1 MKTVFIIWVKSG
13 TIYIAY
19 SQLTI
24 LVHCKF
30 LSTGCY
36 REQIVDAFVS
46 IEIIELHRIGRIE
59 VQRTRR
65 KVMSTNPVPSPKHLF
80 NP

>member
-1 MKTVFIIWVKSG
+1 MKTVFVLWVKSG

-19 SQLTI
+19 SQLTM

-36 REQIVDAFVS
+36 RGQIVDAFVS
-46 IEIIELHRIGRIE
+46 IEIIE
-59 VQRTRR
+59 VQRILLGELKCREPDG
-65 KVMSTNPVPSPKHLF
+65 K
-80 NP
+80 

>member
-1 MKTVFIIWVKSG
+1 MKTVFVLWVKSG

-19 SQLTI
+19 SQLTM

-36 REQIVDAFVS
+36 TEQIVDDFVS
-46 IEIIELHRIGRIE
+46 ELERTLNCIELGELKCREPDG
-59 VQRTRR
+59 
-65 KVMSTNPVPSPKHLF
+65 K
-80 NP
+80 